1 MTTTADPLYK
11 PAYKFLNDLLE
22 QLRAEGE
29 ITYVEKHKFLGDS
42 AQRTQH
48 ARLRSDRFLF
58 RVLEK
63 PEALPAALTLAA
75 AIFEDPMG
83 QAHLDAAKSD
93 KEQKSTFEK
102 SKNWILSLIVTPLV
116 RQYFDKD
123 IDDLEHEDHLSNVIK
138 WWLDGFRAREFLS
151 VAICPVEGLGGTVQ
165 EIRFSED
172 VSLRRMTDEEKTS
185 LFEKASFRYSIYEFM
200 EIKYAVYARARCH
213 FGEPCRARTDADIDK
228 AFQALQMTLH
238 GAVRAPVTIIQHT
251 PWSPSPFHNSGAMAQ
266 GPDVWRTH
274 EVVTIADDS
283 SDAITG
289 NFLRLTSRK
298 LAGAH
303 EVRRA
308 VGRLISARTKH
319 DPVDTFLDLVIG
331 LDTLLGQGG
340 PEQTLRISLRC
351 AYLLG
356 STSGERRTFRNFVQK
371 AYATRSVIA
380 HAGTMPQ
387 DAAAALPE
395 LEVLLRRAIC
405 TVMDLYIS
413 GAIESRK
420 GLLEILD
427 ERIVS

>member
-1 MTTTADPLYK
+1 
-11 PAYKFLNDLLE
+11 LE
-22 QLRAEGE
+22 QLGTEGE
-29 ITYVEKHKFLGDS
+29 ITYVEKHKFLGDTV
-42 AQRTQH
+42 QTTQH
-48 ARLRSDRFLF
+48 ARLRPDRFLF
-58 RVLEK
+58 QVLRK
-63 PEALPAALTLAA
+63 PEALPSALALAA

-83 QAHLDAAKSD
+83 QAHYDAAKSD
-93 KEQKSTFEK
+93 KEEKSTFER
-102 SKNWILSLIVTPLV
+102 SKKWILSMIVTPLM
-116 RQYFDKD
+116 REYFDKD
-123 IDDLEHEDHLSNVIK
+123 IDDLKHEDHLSKVIT
-138 WWLDGFRAREFLS
+138 WWLDGFRARELLS
-151 VAICPVEGLGGTVQ
+151 VAICPVEGLGGTVH

-172 VSLRRMTDEEKTS
+172 VSLRHINDEEKTS
-185 LFEKASFRYSIYEFM
+185 LFEKASFRYSIHEFM
-200 EIKYAVYARARCH
+200 EIKYAVYAKSRCA
-213 FGEPCRARTDADIDK
+213 FAEPCRARADADIDK

-238 GAVRAPVTIIQHT
+238 GAVRAPVTILQHM

-266 GPDVWRTH
+266 GPDVWRTR
-274 EVVTIADDS
+274 EVVTITDDS
-283 SDAITG
+283 SDTITG
-289 NFLRLTSRK
+289 NFLRLTSPK

-331 LDTLLGQGG
+331 LDILLGQGG

-356 STSGERRTFRNFVQK
+356 STPDERRSFRNFVQK
-371 AYATRSVIA
+371 AYAIRSAIA

-413 GAIESRK
+413 GVIESRK
-420 GLLEILD
+420 GLLDSLD